1 MKILVVD
8 DHAIFRE
15 GLKRIL
21 SKEINAATFGEA
33 GNATEALDHGYRS
46 SVRISPGP

>member
-1 MKILVVD
+1 MKILIVD

-21 SKEINAATFGEA
+21 SDEFNGATFGDA
-33 GNATEALDHGYRS
+33 RQCYGGS
-46 SVRISPGP
+46 

>member
-1 MKILVVD
+1 MKILIVD

-21 SKEINAATFGEA
+21 PDEFKAATFGEA
-33 GNATEALDHGYRS
+33 AA
-46 SVRISPGP
+46 